1 MNRRQIL
8 LGTLGFGAAA
18 VMAPLGLR
26 PLSAQEGATEDGAP
40 DPSTGRYPDEHMLG
54 NPEAKVVFI
63 EYASLSCPH
72 CAHFHTTFLPQ
83 LRTDWIEP
91 GKLLY
96 IYRDFPLNAPAL
108 WAAMAANCLKG
119 ERYFAFLDILYKN
132 QSSWLASDNVPA
144 ALFNYAQL
152 AGLDQERFDQCVN
165 DQAELDRILARVEY
179 AQKTYDI
186 TGTPTLILN
195 GQKVQPASYQELS
208 DMIEAAQ
215 G

>member
-8 LGTLGFGAAA
+8 LGTLGLGVATA
-18 VMAPLGLR
+18 MTPLSLR
-26 PLSAQEGATEDGAP
+26 PLKAQEESGAP
-40 DPSTGRYPDEHMLG
+40 DPATGFYPDEHMLG
-54 NPEAKVVFI
+54 NPEAKAVFI

-72 CAHFHTTFLPQ
+72 CAHFHTTFLPS
-83 LRTDWIEP
+83 LRSDWIDQ

-96 IYRDFPLNAPAL
+96 VYRDFPLNAPAL
-108 WAAMAANCLKG
+108 WAAMVANCLEG

-132 QSSWLASDNVPA
+132 QASWLSADDVAA

-152 AGLDQERFDQCVN
+152 AGFDQARFDQCAN

-179 AQKTYDI
+179 AQKAYDI

-195 GQKVQPASYQELS
+195 GNKVQPENYEALS
-208 DMIEAAQ
+208 AMIAAAQ
-215 G
+215 E